1 MGADNGKPALSRS
14 LWRVLVEARAKAS
27 GVVWVSRCLFS
38 CWITRRVRENEDRFD
53 SNIKTDLGGII
64 LPDREG
70 VTREG
75 DWEFFF
81 FTVFTGVST
90 FIIPKKSFLGGE
102 EGVHRAPP
110 ARGTPRK

>member
-1 MGADNGKPALSRS
+1 MGADNGKPALSSS

-38 CWITRRVRENEDRFD
+38 CGITRRVRENKDRFD
-53 SNIKTDLGGII
+53 FNIMTDSGGIV
-64 LPDREG
+64 LPDKED

-81 FTVFTGVST
+81 HSFHGGFHFHYSQKIVF
-90 FIIPKKSFLGGE
+90 GG
-102 EGVHRAPP
+102 
-110 ARGTPRK
+110 RGRRTQSSSSKRTPRK